1 MSNTLLRKNLF
12 CLLAIIIVSVL
23 SMPANVFAADKGR
36 APDEQRPRQQKGGH
50 QQRFEEMIERIA
62 QNDPKKADQLRK
74 LRDEDPEEFRKQMH
88 QHRQEVFG
96 QMHPEQDRRGQRKG
110 SERFDGERGRG
121 GQGRGRE
128 PERGK
133 MDDDRRGKGRGG
145 QWKERVQK
153 RHEEFVAWLEKNYP
167 KEAGNLEKQKEKD
180 PAQYVKQVAKK
191 REKYGEIMEAETKNP
206 KYAKVLKE
214 DMKLKQT
221 RDGLIRKIKNA
232 NADQK
237 EELQAEL
244 RETVSK
250 RFDMVIKK
258 KEFKYKALKQ
268 RLEKLQ
274 KQVATRQAEL
284 DKLVQS
290 KDKAIADRM
299 KELVS
304 QSEKLN
310 WD

>member
-1 MSNTLLRKNLF
+1 MSNTLRKNSF
-12 CLLAIIIVSVL
+12 CLLAIIIASVL
-23 SMPANVFAADKGR
+23 SMPANVFAADQDR
-36 APDEQRPRQQKGGH
+36 APDEQRPRQQRGG
-50 QQRFEEMIERIA
+50 QSRG
-62 QNDPKKADQLRK
+62 
-74 LRDEDPEEFRKQMH
+74 PE
-88 QHRQEVFG
+88 
-96 QMHPEQDRRGQRKG
+96 
-110 SERFDGERGRG
+110 SFDGERGRR
-121 GQGRGRE
+121 GQGRGKE
-128 PERGK
+128 PERGN

-153 RHEEFVAWLEKNYP
+153 RHEEFVAWLGKNYP
-167 KEAGNLEKQKEKD
+167 NEAKKLEDMKDKD
-180 PAQYVKQVAKK
+180 PGQYIKQVAEK
-191 REKYGEIMEAETKNP
+191 REKYGEIMEAETKSP
-206 KYAKVLKE
+206 TYAKVLKE

-232 NADQK
+232 DADQK

-250 RFDMVIKK
+250 RFDIVIKK

-274 KQVATRQAEL
+274 KQVANRQAEL

-299 KELVS
+299 KELIG